1 MIGRS
6 SRTAGRPMGTLI
18 YETAF
23 IDPVQVQELLK
34 VRNEQ
39 DISDALTNVN
49 IMRGKRAEKEFD
61 DSRIW

>member
-1 MIGRS
+1 
-6 SRTAGRPMGTLI
+6 MGTLI